1 MIAVKKLRI
10 TGGDFTE
17 AVEIEFS
24 LNEKSGSII
33 TRIGTTTDNGL
44 FGEE

>member
-1 MIAVKKLRI
+1 MITVKKLRI
-10 TGGDFTE
+10 TGGDFPE
-17 AVEIEFS
+17 VVEIQFS
-24 LNEKSGSII
+24 LNEKSGSVI